1 MSEFVNIL
9 GIRVKKSIIK
19 RYYADE
25 ESIYVTVL
33 YNDKIGETD
42 YIKIPHEGRAEVGLE
57 ILDKIFVYE

>member
-1 MSEFVNIL
+1 MNEFVNIL

-19 RYYADE
+19 KYYADE
-25 ESIYVTVL
+25 DSIYVTVL

-42 YIKIPHEGRAEVGLE
+42 DIEIPHEGRAKIGLE